1 MSEMYS
7 KSACVLLTRISRSEI
22 IDGERSGV
30 KDEDNMHAQ
39 TIAVELQALLRV
51 FDAYHEMIET
61 VVRSCWRAGARRRD
75 DVFTH
80 IIRPLWEVVVVGCHF
95 ESVLSLRVLETG
107 EGDAMSWCSMLL
119 PFVCCIS
126 YYI

>member
-1 MSEMYS
+1 V
-7 KSACVLLTRISRSEI
+7 VLLTRISRSEI
-22 IDGERSGV
+22 VDRELPSIE
-30 KDEDNMHAQ
+30 DEDHMHAQ
-39 TIAVELQALLRV
+39 AIAVEFQALLRV

-61 VVRSCWRAGARRRD
+61 VVRSCWGAGARRRD

-80 IIRPLWEVVVVGCHF
+80 IIRPLWEVVVVGYHY
-95 ESVLSLRVLETG
+95 ELVLSLRVVETG
-107 EGDAMSWCSMLL
+107 EEDAMSWCNVLL